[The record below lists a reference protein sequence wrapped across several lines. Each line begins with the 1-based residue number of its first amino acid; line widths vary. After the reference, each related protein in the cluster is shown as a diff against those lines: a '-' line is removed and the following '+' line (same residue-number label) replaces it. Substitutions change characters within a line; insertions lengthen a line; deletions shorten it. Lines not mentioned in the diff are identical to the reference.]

1 LLVVLF
7 AAAVGAL
14 AAYRLLTV
22 WLPKKVGEAVTAR
35 FGEYVTLGQVRYVF
49 PLGVEVRD
57 VVFVRRPGAF
67 LSGEASR
74 VRVKL
79 RPSAVLLLRFDGR
92 VLQEVA
98 SDDFALYLYPL
109 TLAPPRLGPPFGKAG
124 AAELLG
130 VPVPSPPAPPSPPAR
145 NALFKTEGEPRPKA
159 RVAKP
164 EKFDFTFRARGGR
177 VVFRRAEGD
186 TVIFRDVGVE
196 GRISDQ
202 ALRGTLAGKTTARK
216 SFELS
221 LEHSF
226 VTKAGSAEYRV
237 EAVEAIHV
245 LPWAG
250 TPRYVVEAEGT
261 LTFEGKLSWKGGKLD
276 HVATGRLS
284 HGRLVL
290 APDNVRIALE
300 DVNFQFTLHNAAL
313 KIDEGSARAAEAK
326 WHFGGRASKLA
337 VDVTFR
343 SENMTLQKLVDMFVG
358 EVRVSYAGL
367 GVAELRIYGTPRE
380 PQFYLHV
387 ERTDK

>member
-14 AAYRLLTV
+14 AAYWLLTV

-57 VVFVRRPGAF
+57 VVFVRRPGTF

-92 VLQEVA
+92 ILEDIS
-98 SDDFALYLYPL
+98 SDDYVFYLYPL
-109 TLAPPRLGPPFGKAG
+109 TVPAPRFGPPLGKAG
-124 AAELLG
+124 VAEPLAA
-130 VPVPSPPAPPSPPAR
+130 PPPAPPAR
-145 NALFKTEGEPRPKA
+145 NALFNNGRVPRPKA

-177 VVFRRAEGD
+177 VIFRREEGD
-186 TVIFRDVGVE
+186 TVIFRDVDVE
-196 GRISDQ
+196 GRVSDQ
-202 ALRGTLAGKTTARK
+202 ALRGALAAKTAGRK
-216 SFELS
+216 LFELS

-250 TPRYVVEAEGT
+250 TPRYVLEAEGT
-261 LTFEGKLSWKGGKLD
+261 LTFEGKLSWRGGKLD

-290 APDNVRIALE
+290 SPDDVRISLE
-300 DVNFQFTLHNAAL
+300 DVNFQFTLHNAEL
-313 KIDEGSARAAEAK
+313 KIDEGSAEAAEAR

-337 VDVTFR
+337 LDVTFR

-367 GVAELRIYGTPRE
+367 GVAELRIFGTPRE
-380 PQFYLHV
+380 PRFYLHV